1 MSGGRALVVAFLL
14 VAGSTADAEGELFVR
29 SKIEFPGKI
38 EDHLLAD
45 VDGDGRLDVLVV
57 HAAAG
62 DRYDYRL
69 AVCRQQVE
77 KKFDG
82 CEILDLPD
90 DVRAFDVG
98 NVDPAPG
105 AEFVAVTASGVFWSA
120 FEKERLGSRHRLAE
134 VPSVFAGTDPDIP
147 RPLDVLFDL
156 DGDGRDELLL
166 PSQAGPVWV
175 KPDGKRQLFE
185 SPAVVLYRLANR
197 SADVN
202 AALRSGFQSRVTS
215 EMNTP
220 DVHVFDWNGDGR
232 LDVVTQLDNI
242 LRIFLQDETGGL
254 PGQPSRTLERS
265 TLAENELDSSFTGEV
280 TSFAQLDL
288 DGQADLILTK
298 WGSSEERTRMDRAIF
313 FSRPDG
319 SYPDVPDQ
327 LVRSESVTPDFDLVD
342 LDGNG
347 TRDLVVPFFHFAPS
361 QAVKVITQNALRWQ
375 LRIFLLGADGRYSQ
389 DEGKKFARI
398 DHRVVLD
405 YKLDILKLLFGKQ
418 ARPTGRIAPLLD
430 FGADFDG
437 DGYADLAADDGGD
450 KLRIYW
456 GNAEAR
462 YSSSPDQ
469 VVPFESTLA
478 YDLVDA
484 DGDGLTDLFA
494 YHGTRP
500 VTEQIGGH
508 GFHAVKRRRTER
520 ERARRAEEARRAR
533 KQEEEVPHERVR
545 LEILMSV
552 GRAR

>member
-1 MSGGRALVVAFLL
+1 MRGGQWLVVASL
-14 VAGSTADAEGELFVR
+14 VLMGSPVAAADALFVR

-69 AVCRQQVE
+69 AYCRQKAE

-82 CEILDLPD
+82 CEILDLSE

-105 AEFVAVTASGVFWSA
+105 AEFVMVTTSGISWSA
-120 FEKERLGSRHRLAE
+120 FEKDGFGPRHTLTE
-134 VPSVFAGTDPDIP
+134 VPSVFVGTDPDIP

-166 PSQAGPVWV
+166 PGQAGPTWV
-175 KPDGKRQLFE
+175 KPDGQVQLFE

-197 SADVN
+197 GADVN
-202 AALRSGFQSRVTS
+202 AVLSRGFQSRVTS

-220 DVHVFDWNGDGR
+220 DAHVFDWNGDGR
-232 LDVVTQLDNI
+232 LDVVTQLDNVV
-242 LRIFLQDETGGL
+242 RIFLQDGAGGL
-254 PGQPSRTLERS
+254 PSQPSRTVERS
-265 TLAENELDSSFTGEV
+265 TLAEAELDSSFTGEV

-298 WGSSEERTRMDRAIF
+298 WGSSEERTRMDRAVF

-319 SYPDVPDQ
+319 SYPDSPDQ

-347 TRDLVVPFFHFAPS
+347 TRDMVVPFFHIAPS
-361 QAVKVITQNALRWQ
+361 QAVKVLTQNALRWQ
-375 LRIFLLGADGRYSQ
+375 LRVFLLGENGRYSQ
-389 DEGKKFARI
+389 DEGKEFARI
-398 DHRVVLD
+398 DDRVVLD
-405 YKLDILKLLFGKQ
+405 YKLDILKLLFGNQ

-478 YDLVDA
+478 YDLIDA

-500 VTEQIGGH
+500 VTEQISGH